1 MKDNQFFRFLIVGL
15 INTIFYFSLYSLLLF
30 LSNDFRL
37 SVFIATVIGII
48 FSYKT
53 FGTYV
58 FYNLGRLIIFK
69 FFVFYGFLY
78 IINITFIAIIDLT
91 LENLYISG
99 LISSF
104 FIAILTYYVNK
115 HFVFNKLKKEI
126 YD

>member
-15 INTIFYFSLYSLLLF
+15 INTIFYFSFYSLLLF
-30 LSNDFRL
+30 LSNNFRI

-58 FYNLGRLIIFK
+58 FNNLSRIILFK
-69 FFVFYGFLY
+69 FFIFYGFLY
-78 IINITFIAIIDLT
+78 IINITLIAIIDLT
-91 LENLYISG
+91 LQNLYMSG

-104 FIAILTYYVNK
+104 FIAILTYYINK
-115 HFVFNKLKKEI
+115 RFVFNKLKKEI